1 MFGYV
6 RPFKPYMRIC
16 EYDTYKGVY
25 CGLCKTIGKLFGFIP
40 RLTLSY
46 DFTFLSLID
55 LSVNETKICGEKQR
69 CIAHPLNKTFCVQC
83 SQGLEYSSYAA
94 MLLVYHKLKDDL
106 CDNELKHKLRARV
119 VLPFFKKPYKK
130 ASAKYPELAKIIEEQ
145 MEFQRKIEH
154 DKCDNIDLACEP
166 TAKIMEEIFG
176 QLDNGEKN
184 ADLKRFGYLLG
195 RYIYLCDAFDDVKD
209 DFNKNNYNPLL
220 LIENNKSDDNLS
232 DEYYNN
238 IKQYVKDSVNFTLG
252 ELAEVYVRLDLKMY
266 KSIIDNVIYLG
277 LKNVFELIEQGKFNG
292 KKDKIERKDGIDE

>member
-145 MEFQRKIEH
+145 MEFQREIEH

-166 TAKIMEEIFG
+166 TAKIMEGIFG